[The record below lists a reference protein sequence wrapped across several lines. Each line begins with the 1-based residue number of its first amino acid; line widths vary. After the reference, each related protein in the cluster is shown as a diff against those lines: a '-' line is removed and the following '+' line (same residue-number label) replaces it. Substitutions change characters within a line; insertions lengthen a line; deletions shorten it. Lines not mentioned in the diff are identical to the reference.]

1 MVFILKIY
9 YIYRK
14 KTMSKFYEKY
24 FYGELIGPTRAG
36 FHKRG
41 QAIEKNTTY
50 DGVCP
55 DCNHYGECAISRK
68 GHVYPD
74 PLISYKINNY
84 GYRCDDITVE
94 DSTNNFIFSGCS
106 NTFGIGV
113 PLESIWAHQL
123 NEELG
128 GEKFINLG
136 MNSGSHK
143 TIVFD
148 IFRYIKNFGKPK
160 GVFVLFP
167 NMERHIGFNVDK
179 DKNIFV
185 LVYRNPR
192 GREDMQKCLD
202 AIPEDVAFF
211 EFYHTVMMLED
222 YLEALGIPLVWATW
236 DKKLNENI
244 LRTKGFKNHVNT
256 QNFDIFDKT
265 DAIGKPEKFDNDYW
279 TIARD
284 FSHMGT
290 KSHMFYYQLLI
301 DAWRERYE
309 KNN

>member
-1 MVFILKIY
+1 
-9 YIYRK
+9 
-14 KTMSKFYEKY
+14 MSKFYEKY

>member
-1 MVFILKIY
+1 
-9 YIYRK
+9 
-14 KTMSKFYEKY
+14 MSKFYEKY

-185 LVYRNPR
+185 LVYRNPK

-265 DAIGKPEKFDNDYW
+265 DAIGKPKKFDNDYW